1 MTIFEE
7 RLMNFVLEGV
17 SFADTPLSDIKVVCS
32 EVYGTQ
38 AIALISDCD
47 THTCVC
53 TLACK
58 PAFSDVWLISYDCME
73 GETENYVEAILHR
86 ILATHGK
93 SFKYL

>member
-7 RLMNFVLEGV
+7 NLMNFVLEGV
-17 SFADTPLSDIKVVCS
+17 PFADTPLSGD
-32 EVYGTQ
+32 YN
-38 AIALISDCD
+38 AY
-47 THTCVC
+47 

>member
-7 RLMNFVLEGV
+7 NLMNFVLEGV
-17 SFADTPLSDIKVVCS
+17 PFEDTPLSDIKVVCTKI
-32 EVYGTQ
+32 YGTQ
-38 AIALISDCD
+38 TIALIGDYP
-47 THTCVC
+47 THMDVC

-93 SFKYL
+93 NFKYL

>member
-7 RLMNFVLEGV
+7 RLMDFVLEGV
-17 SFADTPLSDIKVVCS
+17 PFKDLPLSDV
-32 EVYGTQ
+32 EVICTGFHGTRT
-38 AIALISDCD
+38 ILL
-47 THTCVC
+47 TNEHNTY
-53 TLACK
+53 TLALK

>member
-7 RLMNFVLEGV
+7 NLMNFVLEGV
-17 SFADTPLSDIKVVCS
+17 PFEDFPLSDVKVTCTGVH
-32 EVYGTQ
+32 GTRT
-38 AIALISDCD
+38 ILLSGDYS
-47 THTCVC
+47 TS

-86 ILATHGK
+86 ILATNGK
-93 SFKYL
+93 KFQYL